1 MKIIILI
8 LIFFPL
14 ETLGQDKLINYQ
26 YDKEIDSLYLKFKKI
41 NLSQS
46 GIQAYRLQIAFASTK
61 NEINV
66 MKLKFIK
73 KFPNIPIYLSYSA
86 PYYKLRVGNFRTK
99 LEAEKIK
106 SKLIKNY
113 PGSYIVSEYIK
124 LNLLNWFFSQFQLH
138 QKLL

>member
-8 LIFFPL
+8 LIFFSL
-14 ETLGQDKLINYQ
+14 ETHGQENLIYYQ
-26 YDKEIDSLYLKFKKI
+26 YDKKIDSLHLKFKKI

-46 GIQAYRLQIAFASTK
+46 GIQAFRIQIAFASTK
-61 NEINV
+61 NEINT
-66 MKLKFIK
+66 MKLNFMK
-73 KFPNIPIYLSYSA
+73 KFPNVPIYLSYSA

-99 LEAEKIK
+99 FEAEKSK

-124 LNLLNWFFSQFQLH
+124 LNLLN
-138 QKLL
+138 

>member
-8 LIFFPL
+8 LIFFSI
-14 ETLGQDKLINYQ
+14 ETLGQDKMTNYQ
-26 YDKEIDSLYLKFKKI
+26 FDKEIDSLYLKFKKI
-41 NLSQS
+41 NLSQK
-46 GIQAYRLQIAFASTK
+46 GIKAYRLQIAFASTK
-61 NEINV
+61 NEINI

-99 LEAEKIK
+99 FEAEKSK
-106 SKLIKNY
+106 SILIKNY

-124 LNLLNWFFSQFQLH
+124 LNLLN
-138 QKLL
+138 

>member
-8 LIFFPL
+8 LIFFHL
-14 ETLGQDKLINYQ
+14 KLLDKTNSINYQ
-26 YDKEIDSLYLKFKKI
+26 YDKEIDSLHLKFKKI

-46 GIQAYRLQIAFASTK
+46 GIQAFRIQIAFASTK
-61 NEINV
+61 NEINNE
-66 MKLKFIK
+66 KLKFIK
-73 KFPNIPIYLSYSA
+73 KFPNVPIYLSYSA

-99 LEAEKIK
+99 FEAEKSK

-124 LNLLNWFFSQFQLH
+124 LNLLN
-138 QKLL
+138 